1 MKGALE
7 MEKVV
12 MFLIILGVVFLVL
25 FFLFTKTEYIKNTF
39 LKLFE
44 VGIK

>member
-12 MFLIILGVVFLVL
+12 TFLIILAAIFLVL
-25 FFLFTKTEYIKNTF
+25 FFLFTKTEYLKNIF

-44 VGIK
+44 VGSK

>member
-12 MFLIILGVVFLVL
+12 MFLIILAVIFLVL
-25 FFLFTKTEYIKNTF
+25 FFVFTKTEYLKNTF

-44 VGIK
+44 VGNK